1 MAGQL
6 DASNA
11 LIKKGVLL
19 LMPNKVML
27 YPILDITGFHTE
39 GAIWSCH
46 YGTRNF
52 APGFKFNTLPEKY
65 VDLGSVVPNLTLKR
79 VPKRDSF

>member
-19 LMPNKVML
+19 LMPNKVMR
-27 YPILDITGFHTE
+27 YPILDITGFHAE

-46 YGTRNF
+46 YGIRNF
-52 APGFKFNTLPEKY
+52 APGFKCNTLPEKY

-79 VPKRDSF
+79 VPKRDFF